1 MIKQKIGNPKD
12 GAARA
17 QPRSIRRIALFS
29 FACFALL
36 ICVRAGI
43 SHADGAAFDL
53 AGPPV
58 EMRVTRD
65 GKTLPISRIANL
77 QPGDRLWIHPALP
90 DTQSV
95 HYLLVVAFLRGSTNP
110 PPETWFTRVETWT
123 KQAREEGIVVTVPQD
138 AQQALLFLA
147 PETGGDFN
155 TLRNAVRGRPGAFV
169 RASQDLNQASL
180 DRSRLEA
187 YLDDVNVTS
196 NEDPAELKERS
207 VLLARTLNIKVDQQC
222 FDKPSEQQAP
232 CLTQNTDQLI
242 LDDGHSQSMVT
253 ALTSGPSSDLMVQA
267 SATPTAGGG
276 YYSAYVGA
284 VIDIARI
291 LNSLH
296 TAEYQYIPAL
306 ALPKDDRLNLRLNNP
321 PSFRNPKSVIVV
333 GLPAVEA
340 AQLPP
345 LRPVDPKQIFCLE
358 KSPLVLPTEGAPLV
372 FSTNIAH
379 DFTLHVEDKAGN
391 HLDLPA
397 KAEAGRGGFVIDAHA
412 LTVPAGKLGA
422 DVTGTLRGRWGFAEF
437 EGPRFLL
444 RSAHAEKWMV
454 PPADAQALIVGR
466 DDVLHVTSEC
476 APCVEKVTV
485 KDHDGKDLK
494 ATWKVSKPE
503 ELEVTVPLKDKS
515 AGEVTLAI
523 KQFGLSAADELPL
536 LSYSEAA
543 HLDRF
548 TINAG
553 DNQGV
558 LNGTRLDEVSSFEL
572 NGVHFVPAKLSRVQQ
587 KDELGLAISSAT
599 PAPKLEPEETAVAHV
614 GLKDG
619 RILDLQTTVEAPRPK
634 VTLLSKSV
642 QPGPAPSAIR
652 LGNRDELP
660 LEGRLLF
667 FVKSEVPEK
676 FPRTEKIEVATAD
689 SAFDAVLSVADGSLV
704 LQDAQSVLAL
714 LDPLKSFG
722 PSAFGPLQFRAVSAD
737 NAKGD
742 WQPLANV
749 VRLPSLKEIRCPDAP
764 DQQCKLSGTNL
775 FLIDSVAS
783 NAQFT
788 NPVPVPVGFVG
799 TTLSVPRPNGT
810 LLYIKLRDDPA
821 GVSTAVLPVLPEN

>member
-1 MIKQKIGNPKD
+1 MIEQKIENLKN
-12 GAARA
+12 AAKRA
-17 QPRSIRRIALFS
+17 QPASILRMAFLS
-29 FACFALL
+29 LVCFAWLMF
-36 ICVRAGI
+36 VYAGFA
-43 SHADGAAFDL
+43 HADGAAFDL

-58 EMRVTRD
+58 ELRVTRN
-65 GKTLPISRIANL
+65 GKTLPISRTANL
-77 QPGDRLWIHPALP
+77 QPGDRLWIHPDLP

-95 HYLLVVAFLRGSTNP
+95 HYLMVVAFLRGSTNP
-110 PPETWFTRVETWT
+110 PPETWFTRVETWN
-123 KQAREEGIVVTVPQD
+123 KQAREEGIVATVPQD

-187 YLDDVNVTS
+187 YLDDVKAAS
-196 NEDPAELKERS
+196 DADPAELKERS

-222 FDKPSEQQAP
+222 FDKPTEQQTP

-242 LDDGHSQSMVT
+242 LDDGHSQSMVS

-267 SATPTAGGG
+267 SATPVAGTG

-284 VIDIARI
+284 VIDMARI

-306 ALPKDDRLNLRLNNP
+306 ALPKDDRLNLKLNNP

-345 LRPVDPKQIFCLE
+345 LRPVDPKQVFCLE
-358 KSPLVLPTEGAPLV
+358 KSPLVLPAEGAPLV
-372 FSTNIAH
+372 FSTNLAH

-391 HLDLPA
+391 HVDLPA
-397 KAEAGRGGFVIDAHA
+397 KAEAGRGGFVIDAHV
-412 LTVPAGKLGA
+412 LPPAGKLGPDA
-422 DVTGTLRGRWGFAEF
+422 TGTLRGRWGFAEF

-444 RSAHAEKWMV
+444 RSAHAEKWTV
-454 PPADAQALIVGR
+454 PPADQQALIVGR

-476 APCVEKVTV
+476 APCVENVTA
-485 KDHDGKDLK
+485 KAHDGKDLQ
-494 ATWKVSKPE
+494 ATWKVSTLE
-503 ELEVTVPLKDKS
+503 ELEVTVPLKDQN

-523 KQFGLSAADELPL
+523 KQFGLAAADELLL

-553 DNQGV
+553 DTQGV
-558 LNGTRLDEVSSFEL
+558 LDGTRLDEVSSFEL
-572 NGVHFVPAKLSRVQQ
+572 SGVHFVPAKLSRVQQ
-587 KDELGLAISSAT
+587 KDELGLAIPNAA
-599 PAPKLEPEETAVAHV
+599 PAAILEPDEKLVAHV

-619 RILDLQTTVEAPRPK
+619 RVLDLQTTVEAPRPK

-652 LGNRDELP
+652 LGNQDELP
-660 LEGRLLF
+660 LDGRLLF

-676 FPRTEKIEVATAD
+676 FPRTETIEVATAD
-689 SAFDAVLSVADGSLV
+689 NAFDAVLSVADGSLV
-704 LQDAQSVLAL
+704 LQDSQSVLAL

-742 WQPLANV
+742 WQTLANV

-775 FLIDSVAS
+775 FLLDSVAS

-799 TTLSVPRPNGT
+799 STLNVPRPNGT

-821 GVSTAVLPVLPEN
+821 SVGAAVLPVLPEN

>member
-1 MIKQKIGNPKD
+1 MIKQKIGNAKY
-12 GAARA
+12 GATRA
-17 QPRSIRRIALFS
+17 QPRSITRMAFLGL
-29 FACFALL
+29 ACFALL
-36 ICVRAGI
+36 MFVYAGFARA
-43 SHADGAAFDL
+43 DVAAFDL

-187 YLDDVNVTS
+187 YLDDVNATS

-358 KSPLVLPTEGAPLV
+358 KSPLVLQTEGAPLV

-397 KAEAGRGGFVIDAHA
+397 KAEAGRGGFVIDAHE
-412 LTVPAGKLGA
+412 LPAAEKLGP

-599 PAPKLEPEETAVAHV
+599 PAAKLEPDETAVAHV

-619 RILDLQTTVEAPRPK
+619 RIVDLQTTVEAPRPK

-642 QPGPAPSAIR
+642 QPGPVPSAIR
-652 LGNRDELP
+652 LGNHDELP

-689 SAFDAVLSVADGSLV
+689 NAFDAVLSVTDGSLV

-742 WQPLANV
+742 WQPLVNV
-749 VRLPSLKEIRCPDAP
+749 VRLPVLKEIRCPDAP

-788 NPVPVPVGFVG
+788 NPVPVPVGFAG
-799 TTLSVPRPNGT
+799 STLSVPRPNGT
-810 LLYIKLRDDPA
+810 LLYIKLRDDP
-821 GVSTAVLPVLPEN
+821 GTVSSVVLPVLPEN

>member
-1 MIKQKIGNPKD
+1 
-12 GAARA
+12 
-17 QPRSIRRIALFS
+17 
-29 FACFALL
+29 
-36 ICVRAGI
+36 
-43 SHADGAAFDL
+43 
-53 AGPPV
+53 
-58 EMRVTRD
+58 
-65 GKTLPISRIANL
+65 L
-77 QPGDRLWIHPALP
+77 QPGDRLWIHPDLP
-90 DTQSV
+90 DSQSV
-95 HYLLVVAFLRGSTNP
+95 HYLLVVTFLRGSTNP
-110 PPETWFTRVETWT
+110 PPESWFTRVETWN
-123 KQAREEGIVVTVPQD
+123 KQARAEGTVVTVPQD

-155 TLRNAVRGRPGAFV
+155 TLRTAVRGRPGAFV

-187 YLDDVNVTS
+187 YLDDVKATS
-196 NEDPAELKERS
+196 DADPAEVKERA

-222 FDKPSEQQAP
+222 FDKPTEQQAP
-232 CLTQNTDQLI
+232 CLTQNSEQLI
-242 LDDGHSQSMVT
+242 MDDGHSQSMVT

-267 SATPTAGGG
+267 SATPMAGTG

-284 VIDIARI
+284 VIDMARI

-306 ALPKDDRLNLRLNNP
+306 ALPKDDRLNLKLNNP

-345 LRPVDPKQIFCLE
+345 LRPVDPKQVFCLQ

-372 FSTNIAH
+372 FSTNMAH
-379 DFTLHVEDKAGN
+379 DFTLHLEDKAGN
-391 HLDLPA
+391 HVDVPA

-412 LTVPAGKLGA
+412 FGASVGNLGPA
-422 DVTGTLRGRWGFAEF
+422 VTGTLRGRWGFAEF

-444 RSAHAEKWMV
+444 RSAHAQKWTV
-454 PPADAQALIVGR
+454 LAADEQALIVGR
-466 DDVLHVTSEC
+466 DDVVHLTSDD
-476 APCVEKVTV
+476 APCVETVTV
-485 KDHDGKDLK
+485 KDHDGVALK
-494 ATWKVSKPE
+494 ATWKATKPE

-515 AGEVTLAI
+515 AGEVRLAI

-553 DNQGV
+553 DRQGV
-558 LNGTRLDEVSSFEL
+558 LDGTRLDEVSSFEL

-587 KDELGLAISSAT
+587 KDELGLAIAGAA
-599 PAPKLEPEETAVAHV
+599 PAARLEPDETLVAHV

-619 RILDLQTTVEAPRPK
+619 RVLDLQTTVEAPRPK
-634 VTLLSKSV
+634 LTLLNKSV
-642 QPGPAPSAIR
+642 QGGPAPSAIR
-652 LGNRDELP
+652 LGSQEELP

-689 SAFDAVLSVADGSLV
+689 NAFDALLSVADGSLV
-704 LQDAQSVLAL
+704 LQDSQSVLAT

-737 NAKGD
+737 NTKGD

-749 VRLPSLKEIRCPDAP
+749 VRLPVLKEIRCPDAP

-783 NAQFT
+783 SAQFT
-788 NPVPVPVGFVG
+788 NSIPVPVGYAGG
-799 TTLSVPRPNGT
+799 TLGVPRPNGT

-821 GVSTAVLPVLPEN
+821 TVSSVVLPVLPEN

>member
-1 MIKQKIGNPKD
+1 MIKQKVENLTNGDK
-12 GAARA
+12 RA
-17 QPRSIRRIALFS
+17 HPSSIMRIAFLS
-29 FACFALL
+29 WWCFALL
-36 ICVRAGI
+36 MFVYAGFA
-43 SHADGAAFDL
+43 HADAAAFDL
-53 AGPPV
+53 AGPPI

-77 QPGDRLWIHPALP
+77 QPGDRLWIHPDLP

-95 HYLLVVAFLRGSTNP
+95 HYLMVVAFLRGSTNP
-110 PPETWFTRVETWT
+110 PPETWFTRVETWA
-123 KQAREEGIVVTVPQD
+123 KQTRAEGIVVTVPQD

-155 TLRNAVRGRPGAFV
+155 TLRNTVRGRPGAFV

-187 YLDDVNVTS
+187 YLDDVKATS
-196 NEDPAELKERS
+196 DADPAELKERS

-267 SATPTAGGG
+267 SATPMAGTG

-306 ALPKDDRLNLRLNNP
+306 ALPKDDRLNLKLNNP

-340 AQLPP
+340 VQLPP

-391 HLDLPA
+391 HVDLPA
-397 KAEAGRGGFVIDAHA
+397 KAEAGRGGFVIDAHVQPA
-412 LTVPAGKLGA
+412 LAGKLGP
-422 DVTGTLRGRWGFAEF
+422 DVTGTLRGRWGFAQF

-444 RSAHAEKWMV
+444 RSAHAEKWTV
-454 PPADAQALIVGR
+454 TSADQQALIVGR

-494 ATWKVSKPE
+494 AAWKLSKPE

-523 KQFGLSAADELPL
+523 KQFGLNAPDELPM

-553 DNQGV
+553 DKQGV
-558 LNGTRLDEVSSFEL
+558 LDGTRLDEVSSFEL

-587 KDELGLAISSAT
+587 KDQLGLAISSAA
-599 PAPKLEPEETAVAHV
+599 PAAELEPDETSVAHV

-634 VTLLSKSV
+634 VTLMSKSV

-652 LGNRDELP
+652 LGNQDELP

-689 SAFDAVLSVADGSLV
+689 NAFDAVLSVADGSLV

-742 WQPLANV
+742 WQALANV

-799 TTLSVPRPNGT
+799 STLSVPRPNGT

-821 GVSTAVLPVLPEN
+821 SVSTVVLPVLPEN

>member
-1 MIKQKIGNPKD
+1 MIKKKIENLKNSANRLLPGSLMRMAFLSVWCFVLLMSVRTK
-12 GAARA
+12 
-17 QPRSIRRIALFS
+17 
-29 FACFALL
+29 FA
-36 ICVRAGI
+36 
-43 SHADGAAFDL
+43 HADGAAFDL

-65 GKTLPISRIANL
+65 GKTLPISRTANL
-77 QPGDRLWIHPALP
+77 QPGDRLWIHPDLP

-123 KQAREEGIVVTVPQD
+123 RQSREEGIVVTVPQD

-187 YLDDVNVTS
+187 YLDDVKATS
-196 NEDPAELKERS
+196 NADPAEVKERA

-222 FDKPSEQQAP
+222 FDKPTEQQTP
-232 CLTQNTDQLI
+232 CLTQNSDQLI
-242 LDDGHSQSMVT
+242 LDDGHSQTMVS

-267 SATPTAGGG
+267 SATPMAGTG

-284 VIDIARI
+284 VIDMARI
-291 LNSLH
+291 LNNLH

-306 ALPKDDRLNLRLNNP
+306 ALPKNDQLNLKLNNP

-345 LRPVDPKQIFCLE
+345 LRPVDPKQVFCLE

-372 FSTNIAH
+372 FSTNIGH
-379 DFTLHVEDKAGN
+379 DFVLQVEDKAGN
-391 HLDLPA
+391 RVDLPA
-397 KAEAGRGGFVIDAHA
+397 KAEAGRGGFLIDAHA
-412 LTVPAGKLGA
+412 VVPEKLGP
-422 DVTGTLRGRWGFAEF
+422 DVTGTLRGHWGFAEF

-444 RSAHAEKWMV
+444 RSAHAEKWTV
-454 PPADAQALIVGR
+454 PAADEQALIVGR

-476 APCVEKVTV
+476 APCVEKVTA
-485 KDHDGKDLK
+485 KDQDGKDLK
-494 ATWKVSKPE
+494 TTWKITRPE

-523 KQFGLSAADELPL
+523 KQFGLNAADKLAL

-543 HLDRF
+543 HLDHF

-553 DNQGV
+553 DKQGV
-558 LNGTRLDEVSSFEL
+558 LDGTRLDEVASFEL

-587 KDELGLAISSAT
+587 KDELGLAIPSAA
-599 PAPKLEPEETAVAHV
+599 PAANLEPEEKLVAHV

-619 RILDLQTTVEAPRPK
+619 RILELQTTVEAPRPK
-634 VTLLSKSV
+634 VTLENKSV
-642 QPGPAPSAIR
+642 QPGPTPSAIR
-652 LGNRDELP
+652 LGNHDELP
-660 LEGRLLF
+660 LDGRLLF
-667 FVKSEVPEK
+667 FVKSEVPET

-689 SAFDAVLSVADGSLV
+689 NAFDTMLGLADGSLV
-704 LQDAQSVLAL
+704 LQDSHSVLAV
-714 LDPLKSFG
+714 LDPLKNFG
-722 PSAFGPLQFRAVSAD
+722 PSAFGQLQFRAVDAD
-737 NAKGD
+737 NSKSD

-749 VRLPSLKEIRCPDAP
+749 VRLPALKEIRCPDAP

-783 NAQFT
+783 SAQFT
-788 NPVPVPVGFVG
+788 NTVSVPVGYVG
-799 TTLSVPRPNGT
+799 STLSVPRPNGT

-821 GVSTAVLPVLPEN
+821 TVSTVVLPVLPEN